1 MTATFHPSQ
10 DFRRIRH
17 EAMCGHVRTAA
28 MPNYSLRR
36 VAAAFVALAVLAA
49 GSIGVGEL
57 VGAVA
62 DLGGRPAAASEV
74 APALGTSTPGVHV
87 AAPGDTLWSIAQQY
101 RGDVGRDRYVDALID
116 LNGDT
121 SIQVGQAVRLP

>member
-1 MTATFHPSQ
+1 MTATFHPSH
-10 DFRRIRH
+10 DFQRIRH
-17 EAMCGHVRTAA
+17 EAPGGPVRVATI
-28 MPNYSLRR
+28 PNYAIRR
-36 VAAAFVALAVLAA
+36 AAAALVALAVLAA
-49 GSIGVGEL
+49 GAIGVGEL

-74 APALGTSTPGVHV
+74 APALGRSTPGVHV
-87 AAPGDTLWSIAQQY
+87 AAPGDTMWSIAQQY
-101 RGDVGRDRYVDALID
+101 RGDVSRDRYVDALID

>member
-10 DFRRIRH
+10 DFQRIRRQMAN
-17 EAMCGHVRTAA
+17 EAGRAA
-28 MPNYSLRR
+28 TVPNYTIRR
-36 VAAAFVALAVLAA
+36 AAAALVMLAVLAA
-49 GSIGVGEL
+49 GAVGVGEV

-74 APALGTSTPGVHV
+74 ASASGDSTPSVHV
-87 AAPGDTLWSIAQQY
+87 AGPGDTLWSIAQQY
-101 RGDVGRDRYVDALID
+101 RGSVGRDRYVDALID

>member
-10 DFRRIRH
+10 DFQRIRQ
-17 EAMCGHVRTAA
+17 EAGCTAVQA
-28 MPNYSLRR
+28 ATIPNYTIRR
-36 VAAAFVALAVLAA
+36 AAAVLVALAVVAA
-49 GSIGVGEL
+49 GVIGVGEL

-74 APALGTSTPGVHV
+74 APALGISTPGVHV
-87 AAPGDTLWSIAQQY
+87 AGAGDTLWSIAQQY
-101 RGDVGRDRYVDALID
+101 RGDVARDRYVDALID